1 MTDWHKLSVARALNP
16 GTARGPDAVST
27 LLIIIS
33 VVWLAAATAGV
44 ALCRAA
50 ARGDAGMS
58 PERCDSWTLVAE
70 ERDEVGAPPPDLR

>member
-58 PERCDSWTLVAE
+58 PERCDSWTVAD

>member
-33 VVWLAAATAGV
+33 VVWLVAATAGV

-50 ARGDAGMS
+50 ARGDADMS
-58 PERCDSWTLVAE
+58 RGRCDWRTLAAE
-70 ERDEVGAPPPDLR
+70 EWDEVGAPPPDLR